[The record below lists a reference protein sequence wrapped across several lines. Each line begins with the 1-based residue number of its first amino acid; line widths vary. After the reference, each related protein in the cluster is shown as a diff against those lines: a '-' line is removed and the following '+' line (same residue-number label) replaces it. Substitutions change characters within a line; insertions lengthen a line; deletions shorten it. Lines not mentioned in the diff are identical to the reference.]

1 VSTILSTLFAAD
13 YPFLEVLWTMLI
25 FFAWVMWFWLLI
37 VIIGDVFRRH
47 DIGGGK
53 KTLWLIVILFLPFI
67 GVFAYVIANS
77 QSMAERNRDR
87 AMAQQA
93 QFDSYVRETAGSGGG
108 AAAEI
113 DKAKQ
118 LLDSGAITQAE
129 FDAIK
134 AKALA

>member
-1 VSTILSTLFAAD
+1 MSTILSTLFAAD
-13 YPFLEVLWTMLI
+13 YPFLDILWTLLI
-25 FFAWVMWFWLLI
+25 FFLWVMWFWLLI
-37 VIIGDVFRRH
+37 VIIGDVFRRR

-53 KTLWLIVILFLPFI
+53 KTIWLIFILFVPFI
-67 GVFAYVIANS
+67 GVLAYVLANS
-77 QSMAERNRDR
+77 DGMAERNLER
-87 AMAQQA
+87 ARKDQA
-93 QFDSYVRETAGSGGG
+93 QFDTYVRETAGSGG

>member
-1 VSTILSTLFAAD
+1 MSTILSTLFAAD
-13 YPFLEVLWTMLI
+13 YPFLDILWTLLI
-25 FFAWVMWFWLLI
+25 FFLWVMWFWLLI
-37 VIIGDVFRRH
+37 VIIGDIFRRR

-53 KTLWLIVILFLPFI
+53 KTIWLIFILFVPFI
-67 GVFAYVIANS
+67 GVLAYVLANS
-77 QSMAERNRDR
+77 DGMAERNLER
-87 AMAQQA
+87 ARKDQA
-93 QFDSYVRETAGSGGG
+93 QFDTYVRETAGSGG